1 MGYLWAGYVIT
12 WVAVAWFA
20 WRLESR
26 ARDVARRLQKQAR
39 GGANPSVARSE
50 NESVRT

>member
-12 WVAVAWFA
+12 WVAMVWFA

-26 ARDVARRLQKQAR
+26 ARDVARRLQKPTR
-39 GGANPSVARSE
+39 GGANTASARSE
-50 NESVRT
+50 NDSVRT